1 MKVFIDTNIIFKW
14 LLWKIKW
21 NKLEKFISI
30 NYPNYKFFISDY
42 VIIELFTERALK
54 KLKTNKKHLK
64 QILLTFLK
72 ETNIKM
78 INSKPLNQKF
88 LNYVNDIKDWQI
100 LQDAVNS
107 RCNIILTYNI
117 KDFKTDLIS
126 KNFNI
131 QILTPS
137 QFVKYVNN

>member
-1 MKVFIDTNIIFKW
+1 M
-14 LLWKIKW
+14 
-21 NKLEKFISI
+21 
-30 NYPNYKFFISDY
+30 
-42 VIIELFTERALK
+42 IIELFTERALK

-78 INSKPLNQKF
+78 INSKSLNQKF